1 MSFSETFS
9 FTKDRIFP
17 KVWRKYT
24 LPAGLAH
31 TMNSCVA
38 DVIPKASYT
47 NFILILSWK
56 IESDATAVTMSK
68 FLEFRSVFQKFLV
81 LRKWRT

>member
-1 MSFSETFS
+1 
-9 FTKDRIFP
+9 
-17 KVWRKYT
+17 
-24 LPAGLAH
+24 
-31 TMNSCVA
+31 MNSCVV

-81 LRKWRT
+81 LRK